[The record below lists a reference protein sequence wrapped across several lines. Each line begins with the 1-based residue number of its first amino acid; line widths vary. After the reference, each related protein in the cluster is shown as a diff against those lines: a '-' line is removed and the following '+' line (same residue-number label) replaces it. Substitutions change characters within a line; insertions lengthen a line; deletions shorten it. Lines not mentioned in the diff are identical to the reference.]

1 MYGITTPDQ
10 AELMPLTE
18 LFGDLEETEVEA
30 LERLDDSDDAKAPQ
44 AIGSV
49 VWTVRVRC

>member
-1 MYGITTPDQ
+1 MPEMQMDS
-10 AELMPLTE
+10 AVELD
-18 LFGDLEETEVEA
+18 LFGIDIVTDEPATDDIVAALATEVEA
-30 LERLDDSDDAKAPQ
+30 ADPQ